1 MNQDSIKTSGMAAR
15 YSHLLILVLCV
26 FGVGLGMFTRY
37 NGFKFYYHPDE
48 PGKVR
53 QLVNGTRNFNHPM
66 LMLTTVDTVRKL
78 MLDEAGQR
86 NYQTVVVVGR
96 WATAASAALTAAA
109 LALLAAW
116 HYGLLAGV
124 LTGMLTLSNS
134 LLFQLAHYLK
144 EDPWLTAGIAVSA
157 VTLYA
162 FQRKPDTKRLCL
174 LAVATGLTAAA
185 KYVGIALLP
194 MVLFAVWRLSAA
206 AGSRQRRVW
215 LGQLLLIS
223 ALVWLILNHWIFIT
237 PGVFRESLGG
247 EVGKAYENNRQGQ
260 WVSLIKY
267 INTQREIGGWWT
279 PILSLLWLVW
289 AVFNAR
295 RVTAAEWLLGG
306 VSMFYLV
313 VFIFTPK
320 DAARYYLPVA
330 VAFSY
335 FAVAGVMVWS
345 GQFRRRTVFWAGV
358 ALVLGAVAI
367 QAQVLRREWKGYK
380 QDNRVMLEDY
390 IARHLPASAVI
401 AQDDVVAL
409 PDPSLRDGRGDNNRR
424 MLPQRIMGSKLVAGM
439 GDAAQ
444 LRSMGVTHVALSYG
458 IYRTYLDGSR
468 KDSDGSV
475 DAVKRA
481 LSSIVKQGKTIWTTK
496 KGYNNYLQPE
506 LRLIDISGV
515 PVPAGETAPPKRE
528 QEEEQEPMGG
538 Q

>member
-1 MNQDSIKTSGMAAR
+1 MNRDSIKTSGIGAR
-15 YSHLLILVLCV
+15 SFHLLILVLCV

-37 NGFKFYYHPDE
+37 NEFKFYYHPDE

-66 LMLTTVDTVRKL
+66 LMLTTVDAVRKL
-78 MLDEAGQR
+78 VLDDAGQR

-96 WATAASAALTAAA
+96 WATAAAAALTAAA

-124 LTGMLTLSNS
+124 LTGVLTLSNS

-144 EDPWLTAGIAVSA
+144 EDPWLTAGITLSAVS
-157 VTLYA
+157 LYA

-174 LAVATGLTAAA
+174 LAVATGLTASA

-206 AGSRQRRVW
+206 VGSRQRRVW
-215 LGQLLLIS
+215 LGQLLLIF
-223 ALVWLILNHWIFIT
+223 ALVWLTLNHWILIT

-260 WVSLIKY
+260 WVSLVKY
-267 INTQREIGGWWT
+267 ISTQRETGGWWT

-306 VSMFYLV
+306 ISMFYLV

-320 DAARYYLPVA
+320 DASRYYLPVA

-335 FAVAGVMVWS
+335 FAVAGVMVWAR
-345 GQFRRRTVFWAGV
+345 QLRRRAVLWTGV

-367 QAQVLRREWKGYK
+367 QSRVLSKEWKGYK
-380 QDNRVMLEDY
+380 WDNRVLLEEY
-390 IARHLPASAVI
+390 IARNLPASAVI

-409 PDPSLRDGRGDNNRR
+409 PDPSLSDGRGHNRR
-424 MLPQRIMGSKLVAGM
+424 MLPQRIIGSKLVAGM

-475 DAVKRA
+475 SAVRHN
-481 LSSIVKQGKTIWTTK
+481 LNSIKHGEVIWTAK
-496 KGYNNYLQPE
+496 KGYNNYVQPE
-506 LRLIDISGV
+506 LWLVDITGTPATAAEPARPESNAG
-515 PVPAGETAPPKRE
+515 PV
-528 QEEEQEPMGG
+528 GG